1 MTFNDWYETYDR
13 DSGELMLFNT
23 IDLEA
28 AYTAGMEKLQN
39 QLKILATAILS
50 AHGCMLPGWEQEE
63 CLLDQGEICSICNDA
78 ATCPHHNTC
87 QCEACQ
93 IAREVFA

>member
-28 AYTAGMEKLQN
+28 AYTAGMEHSEK
-39 QLKILATAILS
+39 QLRTLSTAILS
-50 AHGCMLPGWEQEE
+50 DHGCSLPGWEQEV
-63 CLLDQGEICSICNDA
+63 CLLDQGEPCSICDDA
-78 ATCPHHNTC
+78 ATCPHHNKG

-93 IAREVFA
+93 IAREVMK